1 MGFKLKWMKNPGMDE
16 GRNLNAV
23 SVRLSQNVTNRHL
36 NGIIEGKFMKTKIL
50 FFYNQENYQPALATL
65 FWERRL

>member
-36 NGIIEGKFMKTKIL
+36 NGIIEGKLSTDFSNFIL
-50 FFYNQENYQPALATL
+50 VKELINA
-65 FWERRL
+65 

>member
-1 MGFKLKWMKNPGMDE
+1 MDE

-23 SVRLSQNVTNRHL
+23 SVRLSQNITDRHL
-36 NGIIEGKFMKTKIL
+36 NGIIEGKLMKTKIL

-65 FWERRL
+65 YWERRS

>member
-1 MGFKLKWMKNPGMDE
+1 MDE

-23 SVRLSQNVTNRHL
+23 SVRLSQNITNRHL
-36 NGIIEGKFMKTKIL
+36 NVIIEGKFMKTKIL

-65 FWERRL
+65 FWEWRL

>member
-1 MGFKLKWMKNPGMDE
+1 MKNPGMDE

-23 SVRLSQNVTNRHL
+23 SIRLSQNVTNRHL

-50 FFYNQENYQPALATL
+50 CSYNQENYKLALVTL
-65 FWERRL
+65 FW